1 MLRQISSTTLIL
13 MLSVCAHAQQ
23 SIIDSLLLQLNKS
36 QDNKSRLVCLRSI
49 AHAYGDINPDSAY
62 YFAEEALKL
71 ARKLSL
77 AIDEAG
83 AYNEIGYA
91 FGNMGNYARALQSQ
105 LTAKAIL
112 EDVKSEENV
121 IVGRF
126 GGDEVFFFRTASP
139 HQQRLN
145 QLALVHYSLG
155 GLYADAN
162 NFEKARQVLL
172 QGLQTAV
179 ESGSVYRQGILN
191 LALNRV
197 YLNLNNT
204 DSALWCIKQA
214 RDLTIQ
220 SGDNKYLG
228 SIFLNMGRTYM
239 AMHDTVMA
247 NEYYRRSLVAS
258 KQYGYS
264 RGYVAAGLLLAEHF
278 IGAGQKDSAFYHILN
293 AEKVTKTLNAPALSL
308 RTYNTW
314 ARYYYLDNN
323 NDSIVKYQA
332 LIINLS
338 NNLFNTR
345 NVQQFVNID
354 FEEQQ
359 KQLAIETVRRETRDT
374 WRMYFLLAGLL
385 IILTIAVILWRNN
398 RQRRI
403 TNALLS
409 KQKDSLESTL
419 SDLKSAQSRLIHSEK
434 MASLGELTAGIA
446 HEIQNPL
453 NFVNNFSEINKDLIK
468 ELKVEIEKGNL
479 EDVKAIAENVESN
492 SDKINQHG
500 KRADSIVKGMLQH
513 SRVSSGQKQLTDI
526 NRLADE
532 YLRLAYTGHRAKDK
546 SFNVALEKNF
556 DISLPEINVVQQ
568 DVGRVLLNLINN
580 AFYAV
585 RERALK
591 GQSGYEPVV
600 SLTTEKRVD
609 KIEVRIKD
617 NGSGVPGNVVQ
628 KIFQPFF
635 TTKPSGQGTG
645 LGLSLAYDIITKGHG
660 GELKVETK
668 EGMGAEFV
676 IVLPVA

>member
-1 MLRQISSTTLIL
+1 MFSL
-13 MLSVCAHAQQ
+13 CANAQQ
-23 SIIDSLLLQLNKS
+23 SIIDSLLRQLKKS
-36 QDNKSRLVCLRSI
+36 HNDTSRLVCLRSV
-49 AHAYGDINPDSAY
+49 ARAYGDINPDSGY
-62 YFAEEALKL
+62 YFAEESLKL
-71 ARKLSL
+71 ARKLAL

-91 FGNMGNYARALQSQ
+91 FGNKGNYPRALQSQ
-105 LTAKAIL
+105 LTGKAIL

-121 IVGRF
+121 IVGKF
-126 GGDEVFFFRTASP
+126 EGDDATFFRAASP
-139 HQQRLN
+139 HHQRLN
-145 QLALVHYSLG
+145 QLALTHQSLG
-155 GLYADAN
+155 VLYADAN
-162 NFEKARQVLL
+162 NFEKARQILL

-179 ESGSVYRQGILN
+179 ESGSVFIQGILN
-191 LALNRV
+191 LTLNRV

-214 RDLTIQ
+214 HDLTIQ
-220 SGDNKYLG
+220 SGDNRYLG

-239 AMHDTVMA
+239 TMHDTVMA

-278 IGAGQKDSAFYHILN
+278 IGAGQKDSAFYHIFN

-314 ARYYYLDNN
+314 ARYYYLENN

-332 LIINLS
+332 LIIKLS

-359 KQLAIETVRRETRDT
+359 KQLAIETARRETRDT
-374 WRMYFLLAGLL
+374 WRMYLLLAGLL
-385 IILTIAVILWRNN
+385 IILTVAVILWRNN

-468 ELKVEIEKGNL
+468 ELRAEVENGNL
-479 EDVKAIAENVESN
+479 EDVKTIAENIESN
-492 SDKINQHG
+492 SDKINHHG

-513 SRVSSGQKQLTDI
+513 SRTSGQKQLTDI
-526 NRLADE
+526 NRLAEE

-556 DISLPEINVVQQ
+556 DTSLPEINVVPQ

-591 GQSGYEPVV
+591 GQSGYEPVI

-617 NGSGVPGNVVQ
+617 NGSGIPGNVLQ

-635 TTKPSGQGTG
+635 TTKPTGQGTG

-660 GELKVETK
+660 GDLKVETK
-668 EGMGAEFV
+668 DGVGAEFV
-676 IVLPVA
+676 IVLPVV